1 MNVYVIEHHD
11 IYEIPEQL
19 CIFVG
24 TRKAARAKAS
34 RLRGSNGVVM
44 ERYVR
49 SAQDK
54 DTAEHEGYL
63 S

>member
-11 IYEIPEQL
+11 IYESPEQL
-19 CIFVG
+19 CVFVG
-24 TRKAARAKAS
+24 TRKAAKTKARS
-34 RLRGSNGVVM
+34 LRRSTGVVM

-49 SAQDK
+49 PAQDK
-54 DTAEHEGYL
+54 NIAENRECP